1 MRRLVMAAFPAF
13 ALSLG
18 CGDSNPPA
26 QTPTLSQEQIAAE
39 EKHHKE
45 VSVTEK
51 PREKML
57 PKATYIPRE
66 EAAVSDAERVHEA
79 GLRKAAHDQN
89 TPSQRR

>member
-1 MRRLVMAAFPAF
+1 MAAFPAF

-39 EKHHKE
+39 EKHHQE
-45 VSVTEK
+45 VSAAEK
-51 PREKML
+51 RHEKML

-66 EAAVSDAERVHEA
+66 EAAVNDVERAHEA

-89 TPSQRR
+89 APSQRR